1 MTWEG
6 RTTNAE
12 YDAAIA
18 RLGHEV
24 WEERKQLNTRR
35 GNPSTVYIQAHW
47 GSGCAYKTA
56 KGGWR
61 CEWSSGTTRPSGRT
75 KFNVVT
81 LRGSYESARKLL
93 DLITMVPYRSK
104 EDAVKLIAPYVRE
117 TNYYGKDIRREMIDF
132 NMGAVPLHRQIAV
145 RARIE
150 LDYWRLRLLDTLE
163 AYRRFDDD

>member
-1 MTWEG
+1 M
-6 RTTNAE
+6 A
-12 YDAAIA
+12 
-18 RLGHEV
+18 
-24 WEERKQLNTRR
+24 QSNTK
-35 GNPSTVYIQAHW
+35 TAYIQEHW
-47 GSGCAYKTA
+47 GSGCVYKTA

-61 CEWSSGTTRPSGRT
+61 CEWSSGTKRPSGRT

-81 LRGSYESARKLL
+81 LRGSYKSARKLL

-117 TNYYGKDIRREMIDF
+117 THIYGADKRREMIDF
-132 NMGAVPLHRQIAV
+132 NMGVVPLHRQVAV

>member
-1 MTWEG
+1 MAQSN
-6 RTTNAE
+6 TNPAHMQ
-12 YDAAIA
+12 I
-18 RLGHEV
+18 
-24 WEERKQLNTRR
+24 
-35 GNPSTVYIQAHW
+35 HW
-47 GSGCAYKTA
+47 GSGCVYKTA

-61 CEWSSGTTRPSGRT
+61 CEWSSGTKRPSGRT

-81 LRGSYESARKLL
+81 LRGSYKSARKLL

-117 TNYYGKDIRREMIDF
+117 TNLHGRDTRREMIDF
-132 NMGAVPLHRQIAV
+132 NMGVVPLHRQVAV